1 MGILDPLA
9 TGILPIIVGQ
19 GTKYI
24 SYIESDAKTY
34 DVKCKLGVFSECG
47 DFEFKPIIY
56 SNEKIIIENLREDII
71 KETFKSFVGDY
82 MQIPPMHSNV
92 KYKGKPLHSY
102 ARKKITINREARK
115 RKIYDLKF
123 DYLKND
129 ILGFSVICSSG
140 TYIRTLVQDISNKW
154 GLHSCLYELHR
165 SQVQP
170 FYDYPIISLDVLN
183 NKRINEYIIP
193 ISEMLGNLVKLVCSD
208 DEVRKLHKGLSID
221 NKDDFPDQ
229 CLCRILDKNNNFH
242 GVGIIINNYL
252 YPKRLM
258 KR

>member
-1 MGILDPLA
+1 LA

-24 SYIESDAKTY
+24 SYIESDKKTY
-34 DVKCKLGVFSECG
+34 DVKSKLGVFSECG
-47 DFEFKPIIY
+47 DFETEPRIY
-56 SNEKIIIENLREDII
+56 SNENKIIENLKENII
-71 KETFKSFVGDY
+71 KETFKSFIGEY

-92 KYKGKPLHSY
+92 KFKGKPLHSY
-102 ARKKITINREARK
+102 ARKNIIIKREARK

-123 DYLKND
+123 NYLKND
-129 ILGFSVICSSG
+129 ILSFSVTCSSG
-140 TYIRTLVQDISNKW
+140 TYIRTLIQDISDKW

-170 FYDYPIISLDVLN
+170 FYNCPTLPIDTLDNNMLN
-183 NKRINEYIIP
+183 EHIIP
-193 ISEMLGNLVKLVCSD
+193 ISKMLGNLSNLVCAD
-208 DEVRKLHKGLSID
+208 DEVKKLHLGLALD
-221 NKDDFPDQ
+221 NKGHLPDQ
-229 CLCRILDKNNNFH
+229 TLCTILDKNNNFH
-242 GVGIIINNYL
+242 GVGIMINNYF